1 MAGPIL
7 DDADARFDVE
17 RLVFF
22 SDAVIAIAIT
32 LLVIQLGIPE
42 NVQTDAELR
51 GALLALEPAFFA
63 FFGTFAVV
71 GLWWSGHHN
80 LTRLLSHTDGPFL
93 ALNLVALAGI
103 AFLPFA
109 SGVLGHHG
117 DLPSAVVVYAATN
130 CLIASTLVA
139 MRLAAVRWKL
149 LREGANDAAYRR
161 RNAST
166 LATAL
171 VFGLSIPLAL
181 ISAQLAILSWYLV
194 LVLVVIRSRLERRRR
209 VARDAGA

>member
-80 LTRLLSHTDGPFL
+80 LTRLLSHADEP
-93 ALNLVALAGI
+93 
-103 AFLPFA
+103 
-109 SGVLGHHG
+109 
-117 DLPSAVVVYAATN
+117 
-130 CLIASTLVA
+130 
-139 MRLAAVRWKL
+139 
-149 LREGANDAAYRR
+149 
-161 RNAST
+161 
-166 LATAL
+166 
-171 VFGLSIPLAL
+171 
-181 ISAQLAILSWYLV
+181 
-194 LVLVVIRSRLERRRR
+194 
-209 VARDAGA
+209 